1 MIRKSVI
8 LFLLFISAVT
18 NYSQD
23 SLLLH
28 FVPTWNGTP
37 VKLNTSYTTSNKAT
51 IEVAQLKFY
60 LSNVSTANTEK
71 TPNYHL
77 LNLTDIASFSFKIP
91 AHKSSQ
97 LSFNLGI
104 DSLTNMQG
112 VQGQD
117 LDPMNGMYWT
127 WQSGYINVKLEGFY
141 SKELAEK
148 EEFTY
153 HLGGYSGNK
162 NAIQKVELTINPK
175 QKEIFIEMNLATFF
189 NQINVLEQNMV
200 MSPSVKA
207 VEMSKTMAE
216 IFSVERK

>member
-1 MIRKSVI
+1 M
-8 LFLLFISAVT
+8 FLLFISTLT
-18 NYSQD
+18 NLSQD

-28 FVPTWNGTP
+28 FAPTWNGTP
-37 VKLNTSYTTSNKAT
+37 VKLNTSYTTDDKVF
-51 IEVAQLKFY
+51 IEIAQLKFY
-60 LSNVSTANTEK
+60 ISNISTSKSEDLQ
-71 TPNYHL
+71 NYHL
-77 LNLTDIASFSFKIP
+77 FDLTNTPSLSFKIP
-91 AHKSSQ
+91 AHKASQ

-117 LDPMNGMYWT
+117 LDPMKGMYWT

-141 SKELAEK
+141 SKEFTGE
-148 EEFTY
+148 EEFTF

-162 NAIQKVELTINPK
+162 NAIQKVELAINPK

-189 NQINVLEQNMV
+189 NQINVIEQNTI